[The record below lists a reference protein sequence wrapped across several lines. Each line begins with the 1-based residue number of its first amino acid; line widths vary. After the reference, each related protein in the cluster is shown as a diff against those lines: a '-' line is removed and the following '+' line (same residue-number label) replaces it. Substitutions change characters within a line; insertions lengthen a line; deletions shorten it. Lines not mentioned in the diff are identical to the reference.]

1 MSNFRLRLFGALLI
15 VALSVSSQ
23 FTPVFASPD
32 ERCTETLAS
41 PIAWGGAIERLVRCN
56 ADVRLAFAQLESARA
71 ERLIAGQIP
80 NPQAS
85 FGAASINPQK
95 GIKSG
100 NQDYQ
105 VDWLARID
113 QLIERG
119 GKRDLRIA
127 QADSGL
133 LASRWQSADTMRTA
147 LLALSH
153 AWSELWAAQERESL
167 LDGTLVDFRRIEE
180 VSRIRF
186 NAGDIAQADLSRVVI
201 DLQRIENDREQARA
215 ERIRAQQLLAFL
227 LMTSADPTAL
237 RISNPWP
244 ALQGSFPEPDP
255 ITIRP
260 EIAAAEA
267 LLEKAKSARELARAL
282 GTRDVVVGIQAD
294 RYPAPAGEG
303 NTFGLYASVP
313 LFTWHR
319 FEGELAKAESD
330 YTAAL
335 VVRQRLENQTKTRQV
350 QLLQEREV
358 SLARWRRLR
367 DNALP
372 LGDRLSASIR
382 LAYEQRAISLL
393 DMLDSLRVYRLLQI
407 DTLEARL
414 QYEKSDALARALL
427 RISPQANDPVF
438 RFVGIP
444 ETNP

>member
-1 MSNFRLRLFGALLI
+1 MPDFRLMLSGSLII
-15 VALSVSSQ
+15 VALAASGQ
-23 FTPVFASPD
+23 FTPVFAAEN
-32 ERCTETLAS
+32 ERCAETLAT
-41 PIAWGGAIERLVRCN
+41 PIVWGSAVDRLVRCN
-56 ADVRLAFAQLESARA
+56 ADIRFALTQLESARA
-71 ERLIAGQIP
+71 ERIIAGQIP

-85 FGAASINPQK
+85 FGAASINVQK
-95 GIKSG
+95 GPKSG

-105 VDWLARID
+105 IDWLARID

-119 GKRDLRIA
+119 GKRDLRIS

-133 LASRWQSADTMRTA
+133 LATRWQSADAMRIA

-153 AWSELWAAQERESL
+153 AWSELWVAQERESL
-167 LDGTLVDFRRIEE
+167 LDSALVDFRRIEE
-180 VSRIRF
+180 ISRIRF

-215 ERIRAQQLLAFL
+215 ERIRAQQVLAFL
-227 LMTSADPTAL
+227 LMMPTDAFEI
-237 RISNPWP
+237 RISSPWP

-260 EIAAAEA
+260 EIAAADA

-303 NTFGLYASVP
+303 NTVGLYASVP

-335 VVRQRLENQTKTRQV
+335 VVRQRLENQTRTRQV

-393 DMLDSLRVYRLLQI
+393 DMLDSLRVHRLLQI

>member
-1 MSNFRLRLFGALLI
+1 MLVRRLALFGYLLTCALGALAQGVPSSAAVDGACADT
-15 VALSVSSQ
+15 VAM
-23 FTPVFASPD
+23 
-32 ERCTETLAS
+32 
-41 PIAWGGAIERLVRCN
+41 PIAWGRAVERLVRCN
-56 ADVRLAFAQLESARA
+56 ADVRLAMAQLESARA
-71 ERLIAGQIP
+71 ERIIAGQIP

-85 FGAASINPQK
+85 FGATSINPQK
-95 GIKSG
+95 GVRSG
-100 NQDYQ
+100 DQQYQ
-105 VDWLARID
+105 IDWLARID

-119 GKRDLRIA
+119 GKRDLRIS

-153 AWSELWAAQERESL
+153 AWSELWAAQERETL
-167 LDGTLVDFRRIEE
+167 FDGALVDFRRIEE
-180 VSRIRF
+180 ISRIRF

-215 ERIRAQQLLAFL
+215 ERIRAQQVLAFV
-227 LMTSADPTAL
+227 LMMPSESVEIRL
-237 RISNPWP
+237 SSPWP
-244 ALQGSFPEPDP
+244 ALQGGFPEPDAMM
-255 ITIRP
+255 IRP

-267 LLEKAKSARELARAL
+267 LVEKARSARELARAL
-282 GTRDVVVGIQAD
+282 GTRDVLVGIQAD

-319 FEGELAKAESD
+319 YEGELAKAESE

-335 VVRQRLENQTKTRQV
+335 VARQRLENQTRTRQT
-350 QLLQEREV
+350 QLLQERDV
-358 SLARWRRLR
+358 SLSRWRRLR

-393 DMLDSLRVYRLLQI
+393 DMLDSLRVHRLLQI

-444 ETNP
+444 EINP